1 MLFHNPTV
9 DDREAI
15 LILSKRD
22 DLTEYEENAL
32 QSLDERDI
40 WPRMLEKNRPRG
52 LRRLPTTVGRA
63 EIT

>member
-40 WPRMLEKNRPRG
+40 WTEKQAAWLDELFARK
-52 LRRLPTTVGRA
+52 VGG
-63 EIT
+63 